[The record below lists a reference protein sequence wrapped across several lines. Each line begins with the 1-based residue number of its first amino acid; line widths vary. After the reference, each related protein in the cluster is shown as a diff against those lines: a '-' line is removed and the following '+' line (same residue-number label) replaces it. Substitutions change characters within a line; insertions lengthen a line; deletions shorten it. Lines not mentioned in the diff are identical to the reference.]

1 MGSKMGPNYACLFV
15 GYVEERIASQYHGFV
30 PQLHK
35 RYIDDVIRV
44 ACCSRVDLENHIRF
58 VSNFH
63 PALQFTHTIADNEL
77 SFLDITLRITDDHI
91 STTICYKDTDT
102 HTYLHHQSSHPSHCK
117 KGLPRSQLLRLRR
130 LCSEDSDFLEKGG
143 EMVSFFEQRG
153 YSPARLQNYLQ
164 AIRRLDRAGVLNNH
178 NPSNQRSERIPLVLT
193 YHPLNERIK
202 RILLRNFNILSS
214 DPETRAVF
222 PQPPLVAYRRDSNL
236 RDILVH
242 TWDSSQ
248 SSFQAGTSPRLQARC
263 HTCHYISSDT
273 SVRGPQCYFVIKKA
287 FSCQTSGLVYCISC
301 RHFPAVYIGETGRTS
316 RQRFGEHLRSIEK
329 NLPGFPVAEHFNTA
343 GHSIDDAL
351 VRGMMLS
358 VDNSQRKRLEMRL
371 IFQLGTSQPRGLNS
385 DFRFL

>member
-1 MGSKMGPNYACLFV
+1 M
-15 GYVEERIASQYHGFV
+15 
-30 PQLHK
+30 
-35 RYIDDVIRV
+35 
-44 ACCSRVDLENHIRF
+44 DLENYIRF

-63 PALQFTHTIADNEL
+63 PALQFTHTISDTEL
-77 SFLDITLRITDDHI
+77 SFLDIPLRITDDHI
-91 STTICYKDTDT
+91 STTIYYKDTDT

-117 KGLPRSQLLRLRR
+117 KDLPRCHLLRLRR
-130 LCSEDSDFLEKGG
+130 LCSEDSDFLKKGS

-153 YSPARLQNYLQ
+153 YSPTCLQNDLQ

-193 YHPLNERIK
+193 YHPLNEKIK

-214 DPETRAVF
+214 DPGTRAVF
-222 PQPPLVAYRRDSNL
+222 PQTQLVACRRDSNL

-242 TWDSSQ
+242 TSDSSQ
-248 SSFQAGTSPRLQARC
+248 SSVQAGTSPSLHARSALAITFVAILVFVALNTRLSSRRRSLAKRLVWSTAITCRRC
-263 HTCHYISSDT
+263 
-273 SVRGPQCYFVIKKA
+273 
-287 FSCQTSGLVYCISC
+287 
-301 RHFPAVYIGETGRTS
+301 PAVYIGEIGRNL

-358 VDNSQRKRLEMRL
+358 VDNAQRKRLEMRL
-371 IFQLGTSQPRGLNS
+371 IFQLGTSQQRGLNS

>member
-1 MGSKMGPNYACLFV
+1 M
-15 GYVEERIASQYHGFV
+15 
-30 PQLHK
+30 
-35 RYIDDVIRV
+35 
-44 ACCSRVDLENHIRF
+44 DLENYICF

-63 PALQFTHTIADNEL
+63 PALQFTHTISDSEL

-91 STTICYKDTDT
+91 NTTIYHKDTDT

-153 YSPARLQNYLQ
+153 YSPACLQNDLQ

-242 TWDSSQ
+242 TSNRSQ
-248 SSFQAGTSPRLQARC
+248 SSFRRVHLRAYTLAAALTITFLATLVSVAHNTFLSSRRRSLAKRLAWPTASPVAVALP
-263 HTCHYISSDT
+263 YISAKQG
-273 SVRGPQCYFVIKKA
+273 V
-287 FSCQTSGLVYCISC
+287 L
-301 RHFPAVYIGETGRTS
+301 
-316 RQRFGEHLRSIEK
+316 
-329 NLPGFPVAEHFNTA
+329 
-343 GHSIDDAL
+343 
-351 VRGMMLS
+351 
-358 VDNSQRKRLEMRL
+358 
-371 IFQLGTSQPRGLNS
+371 
-385 DFRFL
+385 

>member
-1 MGSKMGPNYACLFV
+1 M
-15 GYVEERIASQYHGFV
+15 
-30 PQLHK
+30 
-35 RYIDDVIRV
+35 
-44 ACCSRVDLENHIRF
+44 DLENYICF

-63 PALQFTHTIADNEL
+63 PALQFTHTISDSEL

-91 STTICYKDTDT
+91 NTTIYHKDTDT

-117 KGLPRSQLLRLRR
+117 KGLLAVNS
-130 LCSEDSDFLEKGG
+130 CDFAVSDFLEIGG

-153 YSPARLQNYLQ
+153 YSPACLQNALQ
-164 AIRRLDRAGVLNNH
+164 AIRRLDRAGVLNSH

-242 TWDSSQ
+242 TSDKSQ
-248 SSFQAGTSPRLQARC
+248 SSFQAGTSPCLNARC
-263 HTCHYISSDT
+263 RTCHYISSDT
-273 SVRGPQCYFVIKKA
+273 SVRGPQYSFVIKKA

-301 RHFPAVYIGETGRTS
+301 RRCPAVYIGETGRTL

-329 NLPGFPVAEHFNTA
+329 NLPGFPVAKHFNTA

-358 VDNSQRKRLEMRL
+358 VDNAQRKRLEMRL